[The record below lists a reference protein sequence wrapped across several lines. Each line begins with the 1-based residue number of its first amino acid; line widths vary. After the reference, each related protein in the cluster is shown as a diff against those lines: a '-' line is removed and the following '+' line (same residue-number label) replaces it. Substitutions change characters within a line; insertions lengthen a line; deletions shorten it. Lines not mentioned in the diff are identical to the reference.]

1 VHRDERERERETFA
15 SASGLLR
22 RLRSQKWLYDQQE
35 HLARFMAKT
44 YFWATY
50 LELFNE
56 IWLHFLNF
64 GLILTIGNF
73 KKALAFRSTF
83 NFLI

>member
-1 VHRDERERERETFA
+1 MNA
-15 SASGLLR
+15 KILKNILL
-22 RLRSQKWLYDQQE
+22 
-35 HLARFMAKT
+35 
-44 YFWATY
+44 YFWATSY

-73 KKALAFRSTF
+73 Q
-83 NFLI
+83 

>member
-1 VHRDERERERETFA
+1 MEKY
-15 SASGLLR
+15 LNIIL
-22 RLRSQKWLYDQQE
+22 
-35 HLARFMAKT
+35 

-50 LELFNE
+50 LELFIE
-56 IWLHFLNF
+56 IWLPFLNF